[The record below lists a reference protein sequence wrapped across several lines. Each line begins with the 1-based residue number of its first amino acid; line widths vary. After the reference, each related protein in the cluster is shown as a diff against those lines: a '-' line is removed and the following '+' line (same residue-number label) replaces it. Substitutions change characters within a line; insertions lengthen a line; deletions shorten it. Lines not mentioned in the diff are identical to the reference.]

1 MQRSLPLRN
10 GLFPPEYGPSPGLI
24 ALLLLRSRRLCASS
38 LAFVIFFVV
47 GIFGLIDP
55 VCTLA
60 RFHMFGDHHQTYQLL
75 PTILIPFA
83 SAIR

>member
-1 MQRSLPLRN
+1 MQRSLPLRYR
-10 GLFPPEYGPSPGLI
+10 LFPSEYGPSPGLI
-24 ALLLLRSRRLCASS
+24 ALFFLRGRRLCAPS

-55 VCTLA
+55 VRTLV
-60 RFHMFGDHHQTYQLL
+60 RFHMLEDHDEAYQLL